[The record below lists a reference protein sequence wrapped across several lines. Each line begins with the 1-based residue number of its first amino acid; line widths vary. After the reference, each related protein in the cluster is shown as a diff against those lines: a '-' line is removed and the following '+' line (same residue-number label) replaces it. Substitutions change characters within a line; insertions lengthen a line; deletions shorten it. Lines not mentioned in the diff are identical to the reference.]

1 MNETAEEDKLQR
13 VNEMGK
19 SLLLRSPERWSVF
32 ILTHQCLYPSHV
44 PSIHPPPLSFT
55 DVLYCSS
62 PSVCFPF
69 PLLKWYL
76 KTPHNRDFTNIT
88 DSFFPS
94 ASVFH
99 LLHQS
104 IRGRLHR
111 FPLQTKVG
119 NLRQSA
125 QTAPVLLLCI
135 QSFTTSLRLFRGPRL
150 CAIEVLMPNS
160 SKLKEAEIQLQ
171 QTAKQTASSR

>member
-1 MNETAEEDKLQR
+1 MKWE
-13 VNEMGK
+13 K

-32 ILTHQCLYPSHV
+32 IWTYRCLYPSHV
-44 PSIHPPPLSFT
+44 PSIHP
-55 DVLYCSS
+55 S
-62 PSVCFPF
+62 PSTVLHVC
-69 PLLKWYL
+69 PLLFL
-76 KTPHNRDFTNIT
+76 PLCL
-88 DSFFPS
+88 FPCS
-94 ASVFH
+94 LH

-104 IRGRLHR
+104 IRGQLHR

-135 QSFTTSLRLFRGPRL
+135 QSFTTSLRLSVGQRL

-160 SKLKEAEIQLQ
+160 SKLKEVEIQLQ
-171 QTAKQTASSR
+171 QTAKHTASSR